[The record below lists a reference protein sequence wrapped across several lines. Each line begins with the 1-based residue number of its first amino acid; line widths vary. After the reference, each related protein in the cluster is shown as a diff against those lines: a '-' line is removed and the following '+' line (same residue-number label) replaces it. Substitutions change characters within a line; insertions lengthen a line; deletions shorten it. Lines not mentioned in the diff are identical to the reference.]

1 MVKQLHPVNIE
12 FAYVQLFYGWNLSHN
27 ILSSF
32 VCSRLAPHEQMNIKV
47 TMRSVN
53 PVNIGGT
60 YNNNN
65 LKDRKKWK
73 NIMICPKVA
82 GT

>member
-1 MVKQLHPVNIE
+1 
-12 FAYVQLFYGWNLSHN
+12 
-27 ILSSF
+27 
-32 VCSRLAPHEQMNIKV
+32 MNIKV

-53 PVNIGGT
+53 LVNIGGT

-65 LKDRKKWK
+65 LKIEKWK

>member
-1 MVKQLHPVNIE
+1 
-12 FAYVQLFYGWNLSHN
+12 
-27 ILSSF
+27 
-32 VCSRLAPHEQMNIKV
+32 MNIKV

-73 NIMICPKVA
+73 NIMIYPKVA